1 MAPRKRTW
9 TWDEDVYLLYV
20 RLTLR
25 SLEVPDRPPPHRVV
39 AAELGRRFSA
49 LFTPEEVRKRISSL
63 VASPKHYAVRLA
75 AARQMIADDEGPEEA
90 ERRQQKVK
98 KAKLSE
104 REFNAFL
111 TALSRRFEVDREETQ
126 IEPQASGVH
135 RRRRLS
141 EPPRE

>member
-1 MAPRKRTW
+1 MW
-9 TWDEDVYLLYV
+9 TWDEDVYLIYV

-25 SLEVPDRPPPHRVV
+25 SPEMPDQPPTHRAV
-39 AAELGRRFSA
+39 ASELGKKFST
-49 LFTPEEVRKRISSL
+49 LYTREEVRRRISSL
-63 VASPKHYAVRLA
+63 VASPRHYEARLA
-75 AARQMIADDEGPEEA
+75 AARQMIADGEDPDEA

-111 TALSRRFEVDREETQ
+111 TALSRRFEVGREEAQ